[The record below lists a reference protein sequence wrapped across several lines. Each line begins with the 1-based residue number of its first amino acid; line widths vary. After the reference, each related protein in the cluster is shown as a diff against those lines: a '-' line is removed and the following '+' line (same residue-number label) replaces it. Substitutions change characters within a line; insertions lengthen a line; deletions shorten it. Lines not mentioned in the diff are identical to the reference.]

1 MKEGL
6 LIALRDFV
14 AFNPHYDLK
23 KPIKVKKGSIIIV
36 DGGIPKDCLIS
47 KTYDNVMSLFS
58 SDTEK
63 GFKDILNICTA
74 NNIEVYD
81 FRLVRNTK
89 AFKNEILLANGVN
102 FPLFYWFDNFKNVPF
117 SECDFNKDYHIV
129 STVDIFGEPFDV
141 VVTITN
147 KDKIVIND
155 DNHLIMII
163 GDE

>member
-1 MKEGL
+1 MKERL

-36 DGGIPKDCLIS
+36 DGGMPKDCLIS
-47 KTYDNVMSLFS
+47 NDNAMSLFS
-58 SDTEK
+58 SDTED

-74 NNIEVYD
+74 NNIKVCD

-117 SECDFNKDYHIV
+117 SEYDFNNNYHIV
-129 STVDIFGEPFDV
+129 STVDIYGKPIDM

-147 KDKIVIND
+147 KDRIVMSD